1 MTMLEALVMLTLAFI
16 VGNVVVDIYEKR
28 VMR

>member
-1 MTMLEALVMLTLAFI
+1 MNVLEALVMLTIAFL

-28 VMR
+28 VRR